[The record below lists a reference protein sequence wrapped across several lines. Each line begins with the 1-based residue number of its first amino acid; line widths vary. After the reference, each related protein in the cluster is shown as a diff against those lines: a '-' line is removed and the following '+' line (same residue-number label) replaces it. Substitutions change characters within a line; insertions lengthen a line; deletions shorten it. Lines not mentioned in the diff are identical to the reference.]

1 MYIVQCTI
9 AHIRSS
15 LQLSHGGLYRGKR
28 GYKDHP
34 TESDRM
40 HCVAF
45 VISAMN
51 VTTMHPDMV
60 KKFKDIRNE
69 IRGRGTEIVFD
80 SITAL
85 SLP

>member
-1 MYIVQCTI
+1 M
-9 AHIRSS
+9 
-15 LQLSHGGLYRGKR
+15 SHGGLVPGKR
-28 GYKDHP
+28 GYNVHP
-34 TESDRM
+34 TDSDRM
-40 HCVAF
+40 HCVVF

-51 VTTMHPDMV
+51 VTAMHPDMV